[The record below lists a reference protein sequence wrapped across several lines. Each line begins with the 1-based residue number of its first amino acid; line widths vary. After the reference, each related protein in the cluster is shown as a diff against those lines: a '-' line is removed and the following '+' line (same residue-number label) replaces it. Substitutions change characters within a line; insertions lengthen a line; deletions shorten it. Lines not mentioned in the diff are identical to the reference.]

1 MPAVHNRRQTRLSFA
16 DLVDIRALSIRQPW
30 AELILRRR
38 KPIEIRTWKSEYRGW
53 LLIHASGNW
62 EAASARELGISK
74 DAVTQGAFVG
84 VAKVKEI
91 RPFTR
96 KDANLLKKKRGGD
109 GWWGPGQLAWVLK
122 SVHRIEPIPFK
133 GRLGLF
139 RPPARVLHRVAKGL
153 KTQRRGRQLGH
164 LLRQGWAAAR

>member
-1 MPAVHNRRQTRLSFA
+1 MPAAHSKKQSGVSFSG
-16 DLVDIRALSIRQPW
+16 LVDIRALSIRQPW

-62 EAASARELGISK
+62 EATSAREMGINK
-74 DAVTQGAFVG
+74 HAVTQSAFVG
-84 VAKVKEI
+84 IAKVKEI

-96 KDANLLKKKRGGD
+96 KDASLLKKKRGGD
-109 GWWGPGQLAWVLK
+109 GWWGPGQFAWVLE

-139 RPPARVLHRVAKGL
+139 RPPARVLHGVAKGL
-153 KTQRRGRQLGH
+153 QKQLRKRQPPK
-164 LLRQGWAAAR
+164 